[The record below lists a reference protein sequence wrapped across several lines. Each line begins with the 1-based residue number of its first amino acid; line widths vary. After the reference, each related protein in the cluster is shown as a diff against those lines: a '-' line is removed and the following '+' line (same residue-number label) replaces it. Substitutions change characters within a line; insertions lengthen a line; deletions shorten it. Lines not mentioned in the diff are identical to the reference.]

1 MKRPDMSVRIM
12 RVFDCHSHWSTE
24 RGYIFQDPVER
35 ANQEKIWGTTAEF
48 ETEQEMMETLRRNNV
63 RSVLDL
69 ALTIWMDDLDK
80 IREVHDYTFKV
91 ARQNRDVVFGHWL
104 SFNPEIGKE
113 GIKEFERAVAADAGF
128 IGFGIVGQTK
138 GGYPASDP
146 IWDPF
151 YKLSIDAGIPVL
163 IHCGLTGIGQGMPGG
178 RGILLD
184 DGHPRHIDMVAAR
197 FPELRI
203 LAARPAYPWQ
213 DEMIAILLHKG
224 NVHYELH
231 GWSPKTLPPQLVR
244 EINGRLQ
251 DRIMFGCD
259 YPVLKFEMMIDRWR
273 GLGLSD
279 EVLEKV
285 LYKNAEAYFPNAT
298 IAA

>member
-1 MKRPDMSVRIM
+1 M

-24 RGYIFQDPVER
+24 RGYVFQDPVER
-35 ANQEKIWGTTAEF
+35 ANQEKIWRTRAAF
-48 ETEQEMMETLRRNNV
+48 ETEREMTDTFRRNNV

-69 ALTIWMDDLDK
+69 ALTLWMDDLDE
-80 IREVHDYTFKV
+80 IRAIHDYAFEV
-91 ARQNRDVVFGHWL
+91 ARDHRDVIFGHWL
-104 SFNPEIGKE
+104 SFNPEIGRE
-113 GIKEFERAVAADAGF
+113 GIQEFERALAADAGF
-128 IGFGIVGQTK
+128 VGFGIVGQTR

-178 RGILLD
+178 KGILLD
-184 DGHPRHIDMVAAR
+184 HGHPRHIDAVAAR

-203 LAARPAYPWQ
+203 LAARPAFPWQ
-213 DEMIAILLHKG
+213 EEMIAILLHKA

-231 GWSPKTLPPQLVR
+231 GWSPRTLPPALVR
-244 EINGRLQ
+244 EIGGRLQ

-259 YPVLKFEMMIDRWR
+259 YPVLKFEMMIDRWQ
-273 GLGLSD
+273 GLGLPD
-279 EVLEKV
+279 AVLEKV
-285 LYKNAEAYFPNAT
+285 FHGNAEAYFPG
-298 IAA
+298 AALPG